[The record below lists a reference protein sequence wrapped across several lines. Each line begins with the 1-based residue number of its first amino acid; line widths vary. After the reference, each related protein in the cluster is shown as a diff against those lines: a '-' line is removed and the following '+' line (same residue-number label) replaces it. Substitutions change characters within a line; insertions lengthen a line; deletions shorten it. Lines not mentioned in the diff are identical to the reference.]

1 MNKNLVL
8 VESPAK
14 AKTINKYL
22 GKDFIVEATIGHIR
36 NLPKT
41 KLGVDLEN
49 NFTPQYV
56 TIRGKGEVIK
66 KIKSLAAKS
75 KQIYIATDPDRE
87 GEAIAQDIADILN
100 SDSSGKIHRVLFN
113 EITKTGVKKAMDAP
127 RNIDLNLVTSQ
138 KARRVMD
145 RIIGYKISPFL
156 WKAIIEISG
165 STSLSA
171 GRVQSVALKLI
182 CDREEEIN
190 KFIVTEYWSIWAIFK
205 TDKGQT
211 FKAKLFSIEGK
222 DIKVPH
228 KPNMSEE
235 EMKEFLQ
242 NSIVLANETTTTAF
256 FEKIKAKKNFIIS
269 NIVKRNTKRNPPPPF
284 ITSTLQAEASRRL
297 KMSPKQTMMI
307 AQKLYEGIELG
318 KDGLQGLITYM
329 RTDSTRISDEVIPKV
344 RELIQNSYGKEY
356 LPEKPNNF
364 EKKNKINVQDA
375 HEAIRPTSLE
385 FSPAYIKQFLD
396 NKSYKLYELIWNRFV
411 ASQMSQALLETTVIE
426 VSADEFL
433 FKAFGNAIKFKG
445 FMQVYDET
453 LEQKEN
459 AEDKEEYRND
469 TIPIGLEKGQL
480 LELEELKQTQHFT
493 KPPARYTESSL
504 IKELES
510 KGIGRP
516 STFSLIVGTIQDRK
530 YVKMV
535 ERKLVPTKL
544 GIEVN
549 KILVKNFPKIINEDF
564 TANMENELDQIAQGE
579 NEYVKVLNDFYIPFS
594 ESLKHVE
601 DKVEKIYC
609 DKCGSEMVIKIG
621 RFGKFL
627 ACSNYPE
634 CKNIK
639 SFKDVATKNQEPE
652 FTGQTCEKCGARTVY
667 REGKFGRFIGCE
679 RYPECDFIKNITLGV
694 KCPKCHQGDVVER
707 KSKKGR
713 LFYGCSRYPDCD
725 FVTWY
730 KPFPQPCPNGD
741 SEYLE
746 QRYSVKK
753 SNYLKCPICGQEVMK
768 EEVEEVEENR

>member
-1 MNKNLVL
+1 
-8 VESPAK
+8 
-14 AKTINKYL
+14 
-22 GKDFIVEATIGHIR
+22 
-36 NLPKT
+36 
-41 KLGVDLEN
+41 
-49 NFTPQYV
+49 
-56 TIRGKGEVIK
+56 
-66 KIKSLAAKS
+66 
-75 KQIYIATDPDRE
+75 
-87 GEAIAQDIADILN
+87 
-100 SDSSGKIHRVLFN
+100 
-113 EITKTGVKKAMDAP
+113 
-127 RNIDLNLVTSQ
+127 
-138 KARRVMD
+138 
-145 RIIGYKISPFL
+145 
-156 WKAIIEISG
+156 
-165 STSLSA
+165 
-171 GRVQSVALKLI
+171 
-182 CDREEEIN
+182 
-190 KFIVTEYWSIWAIFK
+190 
-205 TDKGQT
+205 
-211 FKAKLFSIEGK
+211 
-222 DIKVPH
+222 
-228 KPNMSEE
+228 MSEE

-753 SNYLKCPICGQEVMK
+753 GNYLKCPICGQEVMK